1 MSAGDR
7 VRAMHRGALC
17 INDVGR
23 MKSERE
29 RERERGRCIG
39 RSTAGRRITHFSRL
53 RDEAVCYRPRTR

>member
-17 INDVGR
+17 INDVGW

-29 RERERGRCIG
+29 RERGGCIG

>member
-29 RERERGRCIG
+29 RERERETHRPQHRGT
-39 RSTAGRRITHFSRL
+39 SYYAFFSITR
-53 RDEAVCYRPRTR
+53 